1 MVQRLASHAR
11 RNVVAYL
18 ALVAALGAA
27 GGVAY
32 SSIPDAQGVIHGCY
46 DDTTGALRVIDTD
59 GSGVCRGGETA
70 LDWNQQGQPGP
81 TGPTGHTGVP
91 GPEGPP
97 GAALTYGKSASGP
110 VALPS
115 PGQVKTIAT
124 LSVPGGS
131 YAIFA
136 KAVGSLTVPGFSCA
150 PGTDVIYCNMLHN
163 ERRLASTAFGCTI
176 QAGGSSDLGRAN
188 LIAGANAL
196 FALETVGAELLH
208 TFPASLS
215 NTIRL
220 RCLQYAGGE
229 WPVSITNARL
239 IAMRVERAGELNLFK
254 ALSTKVVRAPKKPK
268 LKPLR
273 QILR

>member
-1 MVQRLASHAR
+1 MLQGLASHAR

-18 ALVAALGAA
+18 ALGVALGAV

-46 DDTTGALRVIDTD
+46 SNTTTGALRVIDSPSD
-59 GSGVCRGGETA
+59 VCRGDETA
-70 LDWNQQGQPGP
+70 LDWNQQGQPGLN
-81 TGPTGHTGVP
+81 GHPGAP
-91 GPEGPP
+91 GPQGPP
-97 GAALTYGKSASGP
+97 GAALTYGKSRPGP

-136 KAVGSLTVPGFSCA
+136 KAVGSMTVPGFSCA
-150 PGTDVIYCNMLHN
+150 PGTDVIYCNLLHN
-163 ERRLASTAFGCTI
+163 ERRLASTAFGCVI
-176 QAGGSSDLGRAN
+176 EAGGSSDLGRAN

-208 TFPASLS
+208 TFPGSLS

-220 RCLQYAGGE
+220 RCLQYAGGK
-229 WPVSITNARL
+229 WPVNISNARL
-239 IAMRVERAGELNLFK
+239 IAMRVERAGELDLFK
-254 ALSTKVVRAPKKPK
+254 AITTKIVRAPKKPK
-268 LKPLR
+268 LRPLR
-273 QILR
+273 QILP